1 MKRRSEDMKKKCAG
15 KRKKNMH
22 ESKSVRTRDV
32 LSSSTAGM
40 RV

>member
-1 MKRRSEDMKKKCAG
+1 MKRRCGGMKKKCAG
-15 KRKKNMH
+15 RKKKNMH
-22 ESKSVRTRDV
+22 ESKIVRIGDV